1 MSEEWATVNTS
12 PAVKE
17 EDKVE
22 FEIETEEVDASSE
35 VSEES
40 VQPQKA
46 EAEIETKS
54 QSVEE
59 PEEQQS
65 GAQKRI
71 RQLVKQKKE
80 REEQIQSL
88 IARQQELEERLKNQQ
103 QEIKSSLE
111 KNFEA
116 AETQINSRIEMAEDA
131 YRQALESGD
140 ADRIVAAQKN
150 LNSAQGD
157 ATTLKITKSQYR
169 PEAEEEQ
176 PETKQSPQQS
186 QQQAAQYDKL
196 AVEWA
201 GRNPWFGQD
210 NVMTTLALEVDAE
223 LKSEGFD
230 PTEEDFYQEI
240 DSRLRNKFPQRFD
253 SQTETEER
261 QQETSSPAQ
270 VVGGASRTSSTSSG
284 KKVRLTKEDVRLAEK
299 WGIPLEQYAAE
310 KLKVNKAEGE
320 YTTVY

>member
-88 IARQQELEERLKNQQ
+88 IARQQELEERLKSQQ

-176 PETKQSPQQS
+176 QETKQSPQQS
-186 QQQAAQYDKL
+186 QQAAQYDKL

-240 DSRLRNKFPQRFD
+240 DSRLRSKFPQRFD
-253 SQTETEER
+253 PQTEAVER
-261 QQETSSPAQ
+261 QQETSTPAQ

-310 KLKVNKAEGE
+310 KLKVNQAEGE

>member
-12 PAVKE
+12 PTVKE

-88 IARQQELEERLKNQQ
+88 IARQQELEERLKSQQ

-176 PETKQSPQQS
+176 QETKQSPQQS
-186 QQQAAQYDKL
+186 QQAAQYDKL

-210 NVMTTLALEVDAE
+210 NVMTTLALEIDAE

-240 DSRLRNKFPQRFD
+240 DSRLRSKFPQRFD
-253 SQTETEER
+253 PQTEAVER
-261 QQETSSPAQ
+261 QQETSTPAQ

-310 KLKVNKAEGE
+310 KLKVNQAEGE

>member
-12 PAVKE
+12 PTVKE

-176 PETKQSPQQS
+176 QETKQSPQQS
-186 QQQAAQYDKL
+186 QQAAQYDKL

-240 DSRLRNKFPQRFD
+240 DSRLRSKFPQRFD
-253 SQTETEER
+253 PQTEAVER
-261 QQETSSPAQ
+261 QQETSTPAQ

-310 KLKVNKAEGE
+310 KLKVNQAEGE